1 MASNTVVNFIKVLNK
16 SEEIAEK
23 RRQAK
28 LNALE
33 SAYRTT
39 YLQNLISSQAM
50 ENDLRVKKLQA
61 EQQSFAAQKE
71 LESKRTELAL
81 RTADSALE
89 NFDRIKSIEAVDL
102 NTQEM
107 VSSIN
112 LDKAKIESLKVQA
125 ILNDP
130 DTLSMGITGDKLKT
144 MNTSEALIDELSQR
158 RAAPKAGQYYSSLLS
173 GELDITRASDIIE
186 SGIEDVAAAKK
197 KYMETSSDADLMDWI
212 DKNAD
217 VAALTIA
224 VNQVKSDIAKGKVA
238 VEEQKRKTSQEYIS
252 LQKEL
257 QTKMDDI
264 VKDLSPQTQFAL
276 EATNVSSQE
285 TMRLKQE
292 AFGVLKDRILN
303 SDVVLLLMQKYPEAM
318 RAIPQTFGSFDNFVD
333 SAIRTSM
340 GVPEAVPDSDAPEES
355 KGWARTI
362 FDMFKSVLPGGDT
375 AKAAKEGLSTMF
387 SDNMPV
393 QGMPQI
399 TDSQKIDAAGLL
411 KLAGGDTNKAIAIA
425 SERGI
430 QLSDRATRALLN
442 TSSPFYVDWSKFMYG
457 VESMQAL
464 GIQVPAEMLFQY
476 NEYNKV
482 FQEQPVVNEGGRDIT
497 VRRQPRPIPVDSE
510 IYLSIRKRA
519 ADIAR
524 ANSTLEIPVS
534 QNGGT
539 TKIKLDSSADFNRKV
554 RALMDNIATMNNMKI
569 LWEE

>member
-144 MNTSEALIDELSQR
+144 INTSEALIDELSQR
-158 RAAPKAGQYYSSLLS
+158 RASPKAGQYYSSLLS

-197 KYMETSSDADLMDWI
+197 KYMETGSDANLMDWI

-224 VNQVKSDIAKGKVA
+224 VNQAKSDIAKGKVA

-276 EATNVSSQE
+276 EATDVSSQE
-285 TMRLKQE
+285 NMRLKQE

-482 FQEQPVVNEGGRDIT
+482 FQDQPVINEGGRDIT

-539 TKIKLDSSADFNRKV
+539 TKIKLDSSADFNKKV